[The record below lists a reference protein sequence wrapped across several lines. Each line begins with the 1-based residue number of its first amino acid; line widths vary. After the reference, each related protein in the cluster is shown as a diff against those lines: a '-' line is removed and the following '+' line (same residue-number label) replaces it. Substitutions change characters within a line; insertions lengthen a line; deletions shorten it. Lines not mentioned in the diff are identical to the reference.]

1 MQGSPPARA
10 AGLFLCRHPAARDRG
25 GLFYWQIPL
34 ARGTTKGAPQYGDW
48 PDKKDS
54 GGKETRMLEWL
65 KEILGE
71 SYTEEIDKKVSAE
84 IGRGFVAKVDFDAK
98 NTELKTLKGQLTEE
112 EEKTKF

>member
-1 MQGSPPARA
+1 
-10 AGLFLCRHPAARDRG
+10 
-25 GLFYWQIPL
+25 
-34 ARGTTKGAPQYGDW
+34 
-48 PDKKDS
+48 
-54 GGKETRMLEWL
+54 MLEWL